1 MLVTQFVTQT
11 VNNHFNLLI
20 NLHFVFNNVDVYA
33 IISTCLQGGYSM
45 KKKEVL
51 TAIGLTVALSMTGCA
66 SKEITQ
72 TKAETTVELGL
83 ECSIEPTD
91 NSKLGS
97 QVNPDIIAVN
107 TSSVDTNYIDYT
119 HDEEREKLMQWIK
132 EDTQRVVD
140 SVKENTLAGPPS
152 YTEATPED
160 FDIHC
165 EIRNYDEI
173 DEEKLAIFIMAG
185 YPDTFLNVASTFI
198 EECNITTKI
207 EYSDEGTDLIMD
219 GYDCIILFANN
230 TNYLI
235 FYNDTEMF
243 IKEI

>member
-11 VNNHFNLLI
+11 VNNHFNLHI

-33 IISTCLQGGYSM
+33 IISTCLQGGLFM
-45 KKKEVL
+45 KKQTL
-51 TAIGLTVALSMTGCA
+51 LPLLGLTVALFMTGCA

-72 TKAETTVELGL
+72 TKTETTVELGL

-173 DEEKLAIFIMAG
+173 DKEKLEVFIMAG
-185 YPDTFLNVASTFI
+185 YPDIFLNIISTFI
-198 EECNITTKI
+198 EECNINTKVTFS
-207 EYSDEGTDLIMD
+207 EEATDLRLQ
-219 GYDCIILFANN
+219 GYYSIIVFANN

-235 FYNDTEMF
+235 CYNDTEMLV
-243 IKEI
+243 KEI

>member
-1 MLVTQFVTQT
+1 M
-11 VNNHFNLLI
+11 
-20 NLHFVFNNVDVYA
+20 
-33 IISTCLQGGYSM
+33 LQGGHSM
-45 KKKEVL
+45 KTQTL
-51 TAIGLTVALSMTGCA
+51 LPLLGLTVALSMTGCA

-91 NSKLGS
+91 YSKLGS

-132 EDTQRVVD
+132 EDTQSIVD
-140 SVKENTLAGPPS
+140 SIDPDTPSGPPNFV
-152 YTEATPED
+152 EATPED

-165 EIRNYDEI
+165 KIKNYDEI
-173 DEEKLAIFIMAG
+173 DEEKLEIFIMAG
-185 YPDTFLNVASTFI
+185 YPDDFFNVASTFV

-207 EYSDEGTDLIMD
+207 EYSDAGTNLEMN
-219 GYDCIILFANN
+219 GYDCIILHANN
-230 TNYLI
+230 TDYLI
-235 FYNDTEMF
+235 FYNDIEMF